1 MIEDAEE
8 RHLVHIWSWITI
20 FGVSTS
26 FFTPL
31 GGWFVSR
38 FGLVPSMR
46 GILLFGFIMLTAK
59 AIILYVY
66 SHETDRGV
74 RRLEETHGRSLLA
87 LLGEYRQVVPQLVRS
102 RPIRIALSL
111 MLVTS
116 IYNTINGSFWGVL
129 FTSKSGLPEAYLSL
143 FAALGSIVT
152 AACMFLIGPRMR
164 SLAHFR
170 LPLWL
175 GFGLYLASQAL
186 LVLMPTGAVPL
197 LVASVM
203 LAAVAA
209 ALVSP
214 MIESLLAVALDSHE
228 RARVS
233 AMVYM
238 TLILFTTPFG
248 WIAGQLSAIDRSLPF
263 AFNMVLFMVGALL
276 VWLIGRWRPT
286 LADVES

>member
-1 MIEDAEE
+1 
-8 RHLVHIWSWITI
+8 
-20 FGVSTS
+20 
-26 FFTPL
+26 
-31 GGWFVSR
+31 VSR
-38 FGLVPSMR
+38 AS
-46 GILLFGFIMLTAK
+46 A
-59 AIILYVY
+59 A
-66 SHETDRGV
+66 
-74 RRLEETHGRSLLA
+74 
-87 LLGEYRQVVPQLVRS
+87 
-102 RPIRIALSL
+102 
-111 MLVTS
+111 
-116 IYNTINGSFWGVL
+116 
-129 FTSKSGLPEAYLSL
+129 GLPEAYLSL